1 MKRFMQKPNKRP
13 FRIHL
18 VFIPIF
24 IVVLGG
30 CAASDL
36 DVEIHYL
43 DEADA
48 RMSVRCQDSIN
59 VAFEGGFQ
67 GDTVQVTSGGQV
79 MFGQRLK
86 TELSLGL
93 AKIIRIRK
101 SKDMELLLEI
111 NGLRAEEIEWPED
124 YCQMRVKYHGGD
136 RKLEVTFTNQLLV
149 YF

>member
-36 DVEIHYL
+36 DVEIHYV

-93 AKIIRIRK
+93 AKVVRIPK
-101 SKDMELLLEI
+101 VPGMDLLMEI
-111 NGLRAEEIEWPED
+111 NGLRAKVIEWPD
-124 YCQMRVKYHGGD
+124 GYCQMRVNYHKSD
-136 RKLEVTFTNQLLV
+136 RKLEVVFTNQLLV